1 MNNQRKRVLITGA
14 TGSIGRQ
21 TMKFLAE
28 RTDQLDVTCFIHK
41 GDPLSRRKEF
51 RNLAKNMTCVYG
63 DIADLGSIMIATHNQ
78 DQVIHLAGIIPPLA
92 DKVPEMA
99 HRVNVQGTLNLVTAL
114 EKNSPDAFLL
124 YSSSISVYG
133 DRLKKPEINVGDPL
147 KPSLGDEY
155 GLQKLEAERII
166 QRSNLNWSIFRLA
179 GIMDPQK
186 NKPEAIMFH
195 VPLKTSFEICTTR
208 DCGRALVNA
217 LEHQPELEN
226 RIFNLGGG
234 ETCRGEFSEYLSR
247 ALAIGGMGELDFP
260 EGAFATANF
269 HCGYYMDGHELE
281 DILKFR
287 KDTKEDYFEM
297 MSHAI
302 PEWQKAAARLLSPVI
317 KWTMLQTSDPWK
329 AKRRNDP
336 SGMKRYFNVD
346 VEVPTLVSEEYY
358 QRRPIPA

>member
-1 MNNQRKRVLITGA
+1 MNKRRKRVLITGA

-41 GDPLSRRKEF
+41 GDPFSRRKEF
-51 RNLAKNMTCVYG
+51 RKLTMNMTCVYG
-63 DIADLGSIMIATHNQ
+63 DISDLGSVMEATHNQ

-133 DRLKKPEINVGDPL
+133 DRLENPEIRVGDEL

-155 GLQKLEAERII
+155 GQQKLEAERII
-166 QRSNLNWSIFRLA
+166 QRSRLNWSIFRLA
-179 GIMDPQK
+179 GIMDPQH

-195 VPLKTSFEICTTR
+195 VPLETSFEICTTR
-208 DCGRALVNA
+208 DCGRALVSA
-217 LEHQPELEN
+217 LDQQPELEK

-234 ETCRGEFSEYLSR
+234 ETCRGKFSEFLSR
-247 ALAIGGMGELDFP
+247 AFAIGGMGELDFP
-260 EGAFATANF
+260 KGAFATANF
-269 HCGYYMDGHELE
+269 HCGYYMDGDELE
-281 DILKFR
+281 YILEFR

-297 MSHAI
+297 MTDAI
-302 PEWQKAAARLLSPVI
+302 PNWQKTAASMLGPVI

-329 AKRRNDP
+329 AKKRNDP

-346 VEVPTLVSEEYY
+346 VEKPITLGELYPEGRLVP
-358 QRRPIPA
+358 A